1 MRVLSHPLRLD
12 SAGAMVTIED
22 GSDRHA
28 AELAGVVV
36 ATGVAERPLAPEY
49 GLPDPT
55 ASGVSPDVIAAAVS
69 RCEPELD
76 VVSTAITASSD
87 DTSTVQLSVIWSE

>member
-1 MRVLSHPLRLD
+1 MRVLSHPMRLD
-12 SAGAMVTIED
+12 NVGSMVTIDD

-28 AELAGVVV
+28 AELAGVII
-36 ATGVAERPLAPEY
+36 ATVTAERPLAPEY

-55 ASGVSPDVIAAAVS
+55 ASGVSADVVAAAVS

-76 VVSTAITASSD
+76 VISTTVTAGTEN
-87 DTSTVQLSVIWSE
+87 TSTVQLSVTWAE

>member
-1 MRVLSHPLRLD
+1 MRVLSHPMRLD
-12 SAGAMVTIED
+12 NAGSMVTIDD

-28 AELAGVVV
+28 AELAGVII

-55 ASGVSPDVIAAAVS
+55 ASGVSASVVAAAVT
-69 RCEPELD
+69 RCEPELE
-76 VVSTAITASSD
+76 VVSTTVTAGTGE
-87 DTSTVQLSVIWSE
+87 TSTVQLSVIWAE